1 MLNWLTRAFSPAPYA
16 ADFYLKETG
25 AHSYGS
31 TIRRPVAPFCPWPNA
46 WFTNGNSP
54 TKSETNLNTMPP
66 PAGTPKVA
74 PVEPKFVAPHAG
86 AWI

>member
-1 MLNWLTRAFSPAPYA
+1 
-16 ADFYLKETG
+16 
-25 AHSYGS
+25 
-31 TIRRPVAPFCPWPNA
+31 
-46 WFTNGNSP
+46 
-54 TKSETNLNTMPP
+54 MPP